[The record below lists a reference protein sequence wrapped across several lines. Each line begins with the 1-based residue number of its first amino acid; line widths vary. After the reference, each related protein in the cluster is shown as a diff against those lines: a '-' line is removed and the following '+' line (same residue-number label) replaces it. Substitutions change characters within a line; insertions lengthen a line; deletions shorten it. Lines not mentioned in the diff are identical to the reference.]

1 MSLYHEVAGEG
12 EPLVLLHA
20 GLGDSRMWDGQWDAF
35 AAGYRTMR
43 CDLRGWGRSPIE
55 PGRFSNARDV
65 SELCAELGIARAAFV
80 GISMGGTAALELA
93 LGRPELVAALV
104 LVGPGVPG
112 HDWSDA
118 VRALQAEEDEA
129 LARGDVDAAIDANL
143 RLWLAGPNRGLD
155 DVDAGV
161 RSLVAEMLRQAIAN
175 WLPVL
180 ESAEEEPFAADVSG
194 RLGEIG
200 CPVLVL
206 VGEEDVED
214 MHADRAA
221 ARAGDSRRAARDDPE
236 RRPPPAARAARRV
249 QRARARVPRGGAR
262 DRGAGSHRA
271 RWAGISGPRLR
282 RTAQP

>member
-20 GLGDSRMWDGQWDAF
+20 GVGDSRMWDGQWEAF

-65 SELCAELGIARAAFV
+65 SELCARLGIERGAFV

-93 LGRPELVAALV
+93 LERPELVSALV
-104 LVGPGVPG
+104 LVGSGLPG

-118 VRALQAEEDEA
+118 VQAIQAEEDDA
-129 LARGDVDAAIDANL
+129 LTRGDVDAAIDANL
-143 RLWLAGPNRGLD
+143 RLWLAGPRRGLD
-155 DVDAGV
+155 DVDPEA

-180 ESAEEEPFAADVSG
+180 ESAEEDRFADDVSG
-194 RLGEIG
+194 RLGEIA

-214 MHADRAA
+214 MHGIAKRL
-221 ARAGDSRRAARDDPE
+221 AREIP
-236 RRPPPAARAARRV
+236 
-249 QRARARVPRGGAR
+249 GAR
-262 DRGAGSHRA
+262 HATIPNAAHLPQLERPAEFNELVLGFLEEALPP
-271 RWAGISGPRLR
+271 GIS
-282 RTAQP
+282 

>member
-65 SELCAELGIARAAFV
+65 SELCAELGIERAAFV

-93 LGRPELVAALV
+93 LERPELVSALV
-104 LVGPGVPG
+104 LVGSGPPRSRLVGRRTSLPGRGGRGARARRRGRRDRREPATVARRPAPRAGRRRPG
-112 HDWSDA
+112 A
-118 VRALQAEEDEA
+118 
-129 LARGDVDAAIDANL
+129 
-143 RLWLAGPNRGLD
+143 
-155 DVDAGV
+155 
-161 RSLVAEMLRQAIAN
+161 RSLVTEMLRQAIAN

-214 MHADRAA
+214 MHRIAQRL
-221 ARAGDSRRAARDDPE
+221 AREIP
-236 RRPPPAARAARRV
+236 
-249 QRARARVPRGGAR
+249 GAR
-262 DRGAGSHRA
+262 HATIPNAAHLPQLERPAEFNELVLRFLA
-271 RWAGISGPRLR
+271 EVLEPRIS
-282 RTAQP
+282 

>member
-1 MSLYHEVAGEG
+1 MSLYHKLAGEG
-12 EPLVLLHA
+12 EAVVLLHA

-55 PGRFSNARDV
+55 PGSFSNARDV
-65 SELCAELGIARAAFV
+65 SELSAKLEIERAAFI
-80 GISMGGTAALELA
+80 GNSMGGSAALELA
-93 LGRPELVAALV
+93 LERPELVSALV
-104 LVGPGVPG
+104 LVGSGLPG
-112 HDWSDA
+112 HEWSDA
-118 VRALQAEEDEA
+118 VRALQAEEDDA

-161 RSLVAEMLRQAIAN
+161 RSLVAEMLHQAIAN

-214 MHADRAA
+214 IQRIAQRI
-221 ARAGDSRRAARDDPE
+221 AREIP
-236 RRPPPAARAARRV
+236 
-249 QRARARVPRGGAR
+249 GAR
-262 DRGAGSHRA
+262 HATIPNAAHLPQLERPAEFNELVLGFLAEVLEA
-271 RWAGISGPRLR
+271 RIS
-282 RTAQP
+282 

>member
-1 MSLYHEVAGEG
+1 
-12 EPLVLLHA
+12 
-20 GLGDSRMWDGQWDAF
+20 MWDGQWDAF

-55 PGRFSNARDV
+55 PVRFSNARDV
-65 SELCAELGIARAAFV
+65 SELCAQLGIERASFV

-93 LGRPELVAALV
+93 LERPELVAALV
-104 LVGPGVPG
+104 LVGAGLPG

-194 RLGEIG
+194 RLGEIA

-214 MHADRAA
+214 IQGSRSGSRGRSQ
-221 ARAGDSRRAARDDPE
+221 ARSTRRFPPLPTSRSSSGPPSSTSSCSGSSRRRSDPE
-236 RRPPPAARAARRV
+236 SRRGRI
-249 QRARARVPRGGAR
+249 
-262 DRGAGSHRA
+262 S
-271 RWAGISGPRLR
+271 SGPS
-282 RTAQP
+282 

>member
-1 MSLYHEVAGEG
+1 
-12 EPLVLLHA
+12 
-20 GLGDSRMWDGQWDAF
+20 
-35 AAGYRTMR
+35 
-43 CDLRGWGRSPIE
+43 
-55 PGRFSNARDV
+55 
-65 SELCAELGIARAAFV
+65 
-80 GISMGGTAALELA
+80 MGGTAALELA
-93 LGRPELVAALV
+93 LERPELVSALV
-104 LVGPGVPG
+104 LVGSGLPG

-118 VRALQAEEDEA
+118 VRAFQAEEDEA

-143 RLWLAGPNRGLD
+143 RLWLAGPHRGLD
-155 DVDAGV
+155 DVDPGA

-214 MHADRAA
+214 ISGSRSGSRGRSRA
-221 ARAGDSRRAARDDPE
+221 RGTRRSRTPPTSRSSSGPPSSTSSCSGSSRRRSAPGISY
-236 RRPPPAARAARRV
+236 RAEIQGRI
-249 QRARARVPRGGAR
+249 
-262 DRGAGSHRA
+262 S
-271 RWAGISGPRLR
+271 SGPRLR